1 MNNLSVASALAVLAL
16 AALFGQPAHAVTN
29 ATMTTCFEQW
39 QSAKDAGTEPKGEL
53 WADYY
58 KKCAAR
64 LKKGSS
70 AAKKTSSTTRTKAKK
85 PAANEVS
92 TEVPPEPT
100 DADRAKAIPTK
111 DASGKA
117 LSAGEIAFRRRI
129 KKCGVEWHQD
139 QDKGDLPENETWP
152 QFWSACNMRLKKE
165 GIRG

>member
-1 MNNLSVASALAVLAL
+1 MTYFSPAPGLATLVLATL
-16 AALFGQPAHAVTN
+16 LGQPAHAATN

-64 LKKGSS
+64 M
-70 AAKKTSSTTRTKAKK
+70 KKTMGVDKKASTTRTKAKK
-85 PAANEVS
+85 PAADEAS

-100 DADRAKAIPTK
+100 TADQAKAIPTK

-139 QDKGDLPENETWP
+139 QDKGYLPESETWP

>member
-1 MNNLSVASALAVLAL
+1 MTFFSPALGLTAFVLVALL
-16 AALFGQPAHAVTN
+16 GQPAHAATN

-39 QSAKDAGTEPKGEL
+39 QSAKDAGSEPKGEL

-64 LKKGSS
+64 LKKGTGANGKAS
-70 AAKKTSSTTRTKAKK
+70 KTKVTK
-85 PAANEVS
+85 PAATTDKAS
-92 TEVPPEPT
+92 ADIPPEPT
-100 DADRAKAIPTK
+100 VADQVKAIPSK
-111 DASGKA
+111 DAAGKA

-139 QDKGDLPENETWP
+139 QDRGYLPEGETWS